1 MNFATSSIFADVCG
15 DWRHNISSYSVRY
28 QTEYPPFRSLPPF
41 WLVILGLLLLLPP
54 LAAQEALR
62 ISLAGD
68 LAAETQKQA
77 RNSVG
82 YYNLLWGPVA
92 LRCSAAVSTEFTDNV
107 RNSSN
112 SEGDM
117 IFRPSA
123 NVQLNWPVTERNTL
137 NFSLGAGY
145 SSYAQHS
152 EQSQFY
158 INPGSGLSFDIFI
171 KDWKFNLHDRATLTQ
186 NSYENPTTS
195 GGQNNTFLQNDIG
208 VTGLWDLNK
217 VLLNLGYDHVD
228 YIGIN
233 NLRSQPD
240 SASENFF
247 LNVGFRLRP
256 EILVGLEGGLGLVRY
271 DQSGPTNAV
280 LVSDAMQWNVGVFS
294 SVQISEH
301 LSARLD
307 GGYTVYMP
315 ENSKTVGIGEM
326 DALYFQFSVAHEITE
341 HISYSL
347 SAGHSV
353 DFAYNGQAYERLFV
367 RLNPNWNVVRKFSIT
382 TPVWWE
388 QGTQVAANPLNY
400 DQYGAGITVG
410 RAVTQKLSASVY
422 YQWVMRTTDQKLSNN
437 DYTANIVG
445 LSLNYQF

>member
-1 MNFATSSIFADVCG
+1 M
-15 DWRHNISSYSVRY
+15 
-28 QTEYPPFRSLPPF
+28 
-41 WLVILGLLLLLPP
+41 
-54 LAAQEALR
+54 AQEALR
-62 ISLAGD
+62 LSLAGD
-68 LAAETQKQA
+68 LAAETQRQA

-92 LRCSAAVSTEFTDNV
+92 LRCSTAVSTEFTDNA
-107 RNSSN
+107 RNSSKA
-112 SEGDM
+112 EGDM
-117 IFRPSA
+117 IIRPSA
-123 NVQLNWPVTERNTL
+123 NVQLNWPVTEWNTL
-137 NFSLGAGY
+137 NLSFGAGY
-145 SSYAQHS
+145 SLYAQHS
-152 EQSQFY
+152 DLSQLY

-186 NSYENPTTS
+186 NSYENPATT
-195 GGQNNTFLQNDIG
+195 GGQNNSFLQNDIG
-208 VTGLWDLNK
+208 VTGLWDLSK
-217 VLLNLGYDHVD
+217 VLVNLGYDHVD
-228 YIGIN
+228 YIGMD

-256 EILVGLEGGLGLVRY
+256 EILVGLEGGLGLVSY
-271 DQSGPTNAV
+271 DRSGPTNAV
-280 LVSDAMQWNVGVFS
+280 FASDAMQWNVGAFS

-307 GGYTVYMP
+307 AGYMVYIP
-315 ENSKTVGIGEM
+315 ENSQMAGISEM
-326 DALYFQFSVAHEITE
+326 DSLYFQFSAAHEITE

-388 QGTQVAANPLNY
+388 QGTQIAAHSFNY

-410 RAVTQKLSASVY
+410 RTLTQKLSASVY
-422 YQWVMRTTDQKLSNN
+422 YQFVMRTTDQTSSYN